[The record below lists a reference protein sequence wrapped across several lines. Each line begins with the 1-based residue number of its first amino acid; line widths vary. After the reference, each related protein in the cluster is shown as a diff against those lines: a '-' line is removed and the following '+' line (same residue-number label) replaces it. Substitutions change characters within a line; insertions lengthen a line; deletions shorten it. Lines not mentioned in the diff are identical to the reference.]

1 MKKKEKRENPSK
13 SREKYLIFTG
23 VKGEVQLHSEML
35 VQRTGEEKRRRG
47 EKEAGSIPKACPMR
61 DTCVDTGIV
70 VRNAAT
76 WTRGGELSSASGLS
90 VKGYPGRHN

>member
-1 MKKKEKRENPSK
+1 MKKKEKRARIHRNHAK
-13 SREKYLIFTG
+13 SISFSQGSRARFN
-23 VKGEVQLHSEML
+23 SEML
-35 VQRTGEEKRRRG
+35 AQRTGEGKKRRG